1 MSKRCIKA
9 FISGRVQGVFFR
21 QSTQQ
26 QAQQLAITGHAI
38 NLRDGRVEVIAC
50 GESWAVEQLLKWLH
64 KGPQMAQV
72 EQLQFED
79 IQITVPASFTTG

>member
-1 MSKRCIKA
+1 MSKRCVKA

-26 QAQQLAITGHAI
+26 QARQLGITGHAI
-38 NLRDGRVEVIAC
+38 NLLDGRVEVIAC
-50 GESWAVEQLLKWLH
+50 GEQQAVDQLLEWLH

-79 IQITVPASFTTG
+79 IQITAPASFTTG

>member
-1 MSKRCIKA
+1 MSKRCVKA

-26 QAQQLAITGHAI
+26 QARQLGITGHAI
-38 NLRDGRVEVIAC
+38 NLHDGRVEVIAC
-50 GESWAVEQLLKWLH
+50 GEQRAVDQLLEWLH

-72 EQLQFED
+72 EQLQCED
-79 IQITVPASFTTG
+79 IQITAPASFTTG